1 MQIRSFCFLLLLTL
15 FTFYLTAQENETV
28 QNEQT
33 LSIDVKDTDI
43 RDVIR
48 MISRGYNINILLD
61 QDVSGKVTLHLADVP
76 IMEGLRSIAESNG
89 LEVIKEGS
97 VYKIQKARDEQ
108 KSMIRFSDGKL
119 TVDIQNV
126 DVKDFLKELSS
137 KTAVSIVPDTKVEGK
152 IT

>member
-76 IMEGLRSIAESNG
+76 IME
-89 LEVIKEGS
+89 
-97 VYKIQKARDEQ
+97 
-108 KSMIRFSDGKL
+108 
-119 TVDIQNV
+119 
-126 DVKDFLKELSS
+126 
-137 KTAVSIVPDTKVEGK
+137 
-152 IT
+152 